1 MERVTTLHLEPP
13 NDRQKL
19 FFQCRKK
26 YIAFGGARGG
36 GKSWAVR
43 TKAKLMALGYPSCE
57 SHIVDVPESGSIK
70 YFLDEN
76 KNYCVP
82 KRALKDI
89 CIVK

>member
-1 MERVTTLHLEPP
+1 
-13 NDRQKL
+13 
-19 FFQCRKK
+19 
-26 YIAFGGARGG
+26 
-36 GKSWAVR
+36 
-43 TKAKLMALGYPSCE
+43 MALGYPSCE
-57 SHIVDVPESGSIK
+57 SHIVDVPESGIIK